1 MSDNINP
8 YTASFALEETH
19 SDTRAPAAANGAA
32 KVEDTP
38 NFDETP
44 MTAEEM
50 AISLVGYAPRSPSS
64 SAPPVVTRP
73 VFTPHCSLFRPY
85 GNEQIPAAKHAPSRL
100 SSFEDMTPPS
110 SGVSVGPTV
119 PESFD
124 ADTGNN
130 HADGLGRDINHSGNL
145 TTTSP
150 TSAFGSSVRYAAA
163 PSYFPEDEQDIHSAL
178 RSGVATPNYAGPP
191 GYFPDD
197 EENIHPALRSGVV
210 TPNYAAPPGG
220 FLDDEQ
226 NTYPA
231 LRTPKR
237 RQAVGYPVGN
247 NNVGGYFDSNGVHVA
262 SVIPACFSTDYVS
275 PYIRGSV
282 HYFGA
287 TGYPHGRGSNVGDLV
302 PGRIRLTSASSSYAE
317 HASENSSSGLLGN
330 IDVNGVYE
338 NPVNSVYPET
348 YQEGQ
353 SYGGHSFTT
362 QGPHTDTAPSSV
374 GDYNGYQR
382 MAPTQQQMA
391 SKQCMDP
398 KQYLALLQQM
408 TPNQYV
414 CHDSIWPHQ
423 GIDSYQNVAPHP
435 PGTKPNSVNSK
446 PKPKKYVK
454 RVDNRVYKRGQKKT
468 YGSLYNEDGKL
479 PFPISHY
486 REYMNGSREMNGKL
500 AESQLAPIPC
510 SACAVRGL
518 TCSVLSREGD
528 HGKVFT
534 RMRRPWHNQEVSN
547 YIVCGNCWNQMG
559 SPQTCSFW
567 RRPEGK
573 EIPPTR
579 HW

>member
-1 MSDNINP
+1 MTQFKMSDNMNP
-8 YTASFALEETH
+8 YTASFALEEAH
-19 SDTRAPAAANGAA
+19 SGGTRAPAAANGAA
-32 KVEDTP
+32 EVEDTP
-38 NFDETP
+38 NVDEPP

-50 AISLVGYAPRSPSS
+50 AISLVGFAPRSPSS

-73 VFTPHCSLFRPY
+73 VFTPHCSLFRPH

-100 SSFEDMTPPS
+100 SSSEDMTPPS
-110 SGVSVGPTV
+110 SGVSVGPAV
-119 PESFD
+119 PESFG

-145 TTTSP
+145 TTTFP
-150 TSAFGSSVRYAAA
+150 ASAFGSSVRYAAA

-178 RSGVATPNYAGPP
+178 RSGVATPNYAAPP

-226 NTYPA
+226 NIYPA
-231 LRTPKR
+231 LRTPKH

-247 NNVGGYFDSNGVHVA
+247 NNVGGYFDSNGV
-262 SVIPACFSTDYVS
+262 
-275 PYIRGSV
+275 
-282 HYFGA
+282 
-287 TGYPHGRGSNVGDLV
+287 
-302 PGRIRLTSASSSYAE
+302 
-317 HASENSSSGLLGN
+317 
-330 IDVNGVYE
+330 YE
-338 NPVNSVYPET
+338 NPVNSVYPEL

-353 SYGGHSFTT
+353 SYGEHSFTT

-382 MAPTQQQMA
+382 MAPTEQQMA
-391 SKQCMDP
+391 SGQCMDP
-398 KQYLALLQQM
+398 NQYLAPLQQM

-414 CHDSIWPHQ
+414 GHDSIWPHQ

-435 PGTKPNSVNSK
+435 PGTKPNSVNAK

-573 EIPPTR
+573 EVPPTR